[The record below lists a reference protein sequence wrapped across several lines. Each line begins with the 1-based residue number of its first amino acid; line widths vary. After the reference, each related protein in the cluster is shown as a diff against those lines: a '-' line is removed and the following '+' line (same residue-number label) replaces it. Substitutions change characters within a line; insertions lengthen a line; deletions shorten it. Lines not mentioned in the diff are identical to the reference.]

1 MAVGI
6 TERVETSCQVLWTI
20 PYCNIFLNKDERQ
33 ISSGFVHIETSQEL
47 RLVDKSFPDLVDWNY
62 KTSQMHRRTL
72 LKVEVKNISHLWSS
86 SKRCRIIFRTDF
98 PVGWAN
104 QIRMQRIRQVWFV
117 YLRIQSLLCD
127 DLIVKVPCTS
137 LAQKQVES
145 GSEVIPRCSREPSS
159 GSAEWHENGCLGR
172 RSVGSRQ
179 GRTYQT
185 RKRSLVPPVY
195 RTGQTQDVSRAG

>member
-1 MAVGI
+1 MSIA
-6 TERVETSCQVLWTI
+6 
-20 PYCNIFLNKDERQ
+20 
-33 ISSGFVHIETSQEL
+33 HIETSREL

-72 LKVEVKNISHLWSS
+72 LKFVVKNVSHICGVPRNDAGSYSGL
-86 SKRCRIIFRTDF
+86 IFHRYSAC
-98 PVGWAN
+98 PLLLAYSMAVGWAN
-104 QIRMQRIRQVWFV
+104 QIRMQRIRQDWFV

-127 DLIVKVPCTS
+127 DLIDKVPCTS

-145 GSEVIPRCSREPSS
+145 GSEVIPRCWREPSS

-185 RKRSLVPPVY
+185 RKRSLVPRVY